1 MWNILLLSFELIGT
15 IAFAISGAMVALQ
28 KKMDIFGVA
37 ILGLVT
43 AVGGGVIRDTVL
55 GNTPPDIFKN
65 PVYGLTAIATSVI
78 VFIPA
83 VRNLLSKKQRNFEI
97 VLLVMDSLGLA
108 VFSVLGIYT
117 AVDKCGTENIY
128 LMIFVG
134 VVSGIGG
141 GIMRDVLAGNTP
153 YIFIKHFYAMASLIG
168 SGVCVA
174 LWNFTIPAN
183 AMLCGAFTVFALR
196 MCAARFRWKLPRA
209 E

>member
-1 MWNILLLSFELIGT
+1 
-15 IAFAISGAMVALQ
+15 
-28 KKMDIFGVA
+28 
-37 ILGLVT
+37 
-43 AVGGGVIRDTVL
+43 
-55 GNTPPDIFKN
+55 
-65 PVYGLTAIATSVI
+65 

-117 AVDKCGTENIY
+117 AVDKCGTDNIY

-134 VVSGIGG
+134 VVSGTGG
-141 GIMRDVLAGNTP
+141 GILRDVLAGNTP
-153 YIFIKHFYAMASLIG
+153 YIFIKHFYAMASLLG

-174 LWNFTIPAN
+174 LWQYTNPVN
-183 AMLCGAFTVFALR
+183 AMLSGAVIVFALR
-196 MCAARFRWKLPRA
+196 MCAAHYRWKLPRA